1 MPNWKKVSEEDKKDM
16 IEMFEAGMSV
26 KEVSELTGWAKQTV
40 YDKRRNWKKRRSEAK
55 PEVAEEAETEQEV
68 QTGLENS
75 DYAKSYLAG
84 DPAVV
89 HSSFEIS
96 RNVRI
101 RSKKTGILYEM
112 DDGNPNEKIIKITL
126 ADGKQIDIELG
137 LFEKFVDEGVD
148 VFLELKRTA

>member
-40 YDKRRNWKKRRSEAK
+40 YDKRRNWKKRRSEK
-55 PEVAEEAETEQEV
+55 PEVIEEAETEQEA

>member
-1 MPNWKKVSEEDKKDM
+1 MTNRKIVSEADKKDM

-26 KEVSELTGWAKQTV
+26 KEISELTGWTSKTV
-40 YDKRRNWKKRRSEAK
+40 YAQRKNWKKRRTESV
-55 PEVAEEAETEQEV
+55 PEVVEEAEAEQEA

-101 RSKKTGILYEM
+101 RSNKTGILYEM

>member
-1 MPNWKKVSEEDKKDM
+1 MPAWKKVSEEDKKDM

-40 YDKRRNWKKRRSEAK
+40 YDKRRNWKKRRNEAK
-55 PEVAEEAETEQEV
+55 PEVIEETESEQET

-96 RNVRI
+96 RNVKI
-101 RSKKTGILYEM
+101 RSRKTGILYEM

-126 ADGKQIDIELG
+126 ADGKQIDIELS

>member
-1 MPNWKKVSEEDKKDM
+1 MPTWKKVSEEDKKDM

-40 YDKRRNWKKRRSEAK
+40 YEKRRNWKKRRTENK
-55 PEVAEEAETEQEV
+55 PEVVEEAEQKQET

-75 DYAKSYLAG
+75 DYAKLYLAG
-84 DPAVV
+84 DPAVI

-96 RNVRI
+96 RNI
-101 RSKKTGILYEM
+101 KILSKKTGILYEM
-112 DDGNPNEKIIKITL
+112 DDGNPNEKILKITL
-126 ADGKQIDIELG
+126 ADGKQIDIELSM
-137 LFEKFVDEGVD
+137 FEKFVDEGVD